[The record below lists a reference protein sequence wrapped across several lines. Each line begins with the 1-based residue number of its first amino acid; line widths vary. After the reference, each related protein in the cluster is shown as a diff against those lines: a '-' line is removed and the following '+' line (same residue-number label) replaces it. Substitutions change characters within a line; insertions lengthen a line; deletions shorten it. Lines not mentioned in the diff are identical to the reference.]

1 MNLLPIKFITR
12 HQVKLLFIVVWAH
25 VTILNLFYVNY
36 AGPVFLWEKSIQAH
50 TLFIHLTVALL
61 TLAFYFLL
69 IHVSTRFQI
78 NKAAKSL
85 KTTKDSSY

>member
-1 MNLLPIKFITR
+1 LNLLPIKFITR
-12 HQVKLLFIVVWAH
+12 HQAKLLFIVVWAH
-25 VTILNLFYVNY
+25 VTILDLFYVSY

-69 IHVSTRFQI
+69 IHIITRFRI
-78 NKAAKSL
+78 HKAAKL
-85 KTTKDSSY
+85 MTTTKDSSY